1 MVQLDQLI
9 SPLCLTTR
17 ENEFL
22 EHVAVGASAK
32 EAAHENIRLNI
43 HAENRAHMVM
53 CAMLF
58 DVLKLKTPDPAAYQ
72 SQIDGRWAPGASDP
86 AQFGLN
92 MRLN

>member
-17 ENEFL
+17 ENEIL
-22 EHVAVGASAK
+22 EYVAVGDSAK

-43 HAENRAHMVM
+43 DAKNRAHMVM

-58 DVLKLKTPDPAAYQ
+58 DVLKLKTPDPAADQ
-72 SQIDGRWAPGASDP
+72 SQIDGRWAPGDSDP
-86 AQFGLN
+86 AQFDLN
-92 MRLN
+92 PRLN

>member
-17 ENEFL
+17 EHEIL

-43 HAENRAHMVM
+43 HAKNRAHVG
-53 CAMLF
+53 
-58 DVLKLKTPDPAAYQ
+58 DVRDAL
-72 SQIDGRWAPGASDP
+72 
-86 AQFGLN
+86 
-92 MRLN
+92 